1 MTLTGPAFRLAVRV
15 GENDTWHHGP
25 LHSGIALRAHAA
37 APGRARDVPVPG
49 RGAGPGSR
57 RTADTRRPPAGLAG
71 ASVLR
76 GVEGF
81 GAGAVVHTS
90 RLLSLGEDLPLAIVI
105 VDSAERV
112 RAFLP
117 QLRELM
123 TTGLA
128 TVEEVKVVHGTG
140 GADGR

>member
-1 MTLTGPAFRLAVRV
+1 MMMLTGPALRLTVHV
-15 GENDTWHHGP
+15 GENDTWHHRP
-25 LHSGIALRAHAA
+25 LHSEIVHRAHA
-37 APGRARDVPVPG
+37 
-49 RGAGPGSR
+49 
-57 RTADTRRPPAGLAG
+57 AGLAG
-71 ASVLR
+71 ASVFR

-81 GAGAVVHTS
+81 GAGSVVHTS
-90 RLLSLGEDLPLAIVI
+90 RLLSLCEDLPVMIVV

-128 TVEEVKVVHGTG
+128 TVEEVEVVHGTAG
-140 GADGR
+140 GDEG